1 MAKEV
6 IWYDPFGKRNC
17 IDYKYLQALSSV
29 RGTNIR
35 QETLDEL
42 ATSYILRDSKRKVC
56 LFVFVCVTMIAT
68 KRSDIFMFWVQN
80 LGQVCYLGKIAGT
93 VSKWGLF

>member
-17 IDYKYLQALSSV
+17 IDYKHLQALSSV

-42 ATSYILRDSKRKVC
+42 AKSYLLRDSKKR
-56 LFVFVCVTMIAT
+56 FVCVCVSMIAT

-80 LGQVCYLGKIAGT
+80 LGQVCYLGKIAAT